1 MQPVSPPLF
10 GRGSPQLELWD
21 NVWPDRWEKRID
33 GDLKFLPLIKY
44 SQPQSIIRGIIEENR
59 YAIRAAYI
67 QGGNPLLS
75 YSNARR
81 VMEAFKKLEF
91 VAVADMF
98 MTPTAAFADIVLPAA
113 SYLEFDSIVKPP
125 YSYPMI
131 SVQQK
136 VARTGESRSDYEIV
150 NGLARKLGL
159 EEYFWESE
167 EECLDYVLKP
177 AGLSFDELRKVAII
191 PGNTQ
196 YRSYETKTLD
206 TPSGK
211 IELYSNRLKEWGL
224 DPLPAYYESPE
235 TPYSDPGLAKEY
247 PLVLTTWKSA
257 PYRHSGGRQI
267 PTLRGSHPQPV
278 VTIHPE
284 TADAL
289 GIEQG
294 NWVYI
299 ETQRGRIR
307 QKACLTPDISPRV
320 VGVDYAWWFPEK
332 GPEAQYGWEESNVN
346 LLTDD
351 KPPFNKEMGSAILRG
366 IVCKV
371 YK

>member
-1 MQPVSPPLF
+1 M
-10 GRGSPQLELWD
+10 
-21 NVWPDRWEKRID
+21 
-33 GDLKFLPLIKY
+33 
-44 SQPQSIIRGIIEENR
+44 
-59 YAIRAAYI
+59 
-67 QGGNPLLS
+67 
-75 YSNARR
+75 
-81 VMEAFKKLEF
+81 
-91 VAVADMF
+91 
-98 MTPTAAFADIVLPAA
+98 
-113 SYLEFDSIVKPP
+113 
-125 YSYPMI
+125 
-131 SVQQK
+131 
-136 VARTGESRSDYEIV
+136 
-150 NGLARKLGL
+150 ARKLGL

-196 YRSYETKTLD
+196 YRSYETKALD

-235 TPYSDPGLAKEY
+235 TPYSDPGLAEEY

-299 ETQRGRIR
+299 ETQRGRIC
-307 QKACLTPDISPRV
+307 QKACLTPDISRWV

-332 GPEAQYGWEESNVN
+332 GADQLYGWRESNIN
-346 LLTDD
+346 ILTDD
-351 KPPFNKEMGSAILRG
+351 TPPYNRELGSTNLRG
-366 IVCKV
+366 ILCKV
-371 YK
+371 YKE